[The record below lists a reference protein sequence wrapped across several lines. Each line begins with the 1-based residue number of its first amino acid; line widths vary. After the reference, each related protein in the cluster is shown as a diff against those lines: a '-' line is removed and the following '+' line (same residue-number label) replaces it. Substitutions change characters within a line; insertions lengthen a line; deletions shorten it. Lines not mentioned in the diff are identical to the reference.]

1 MHAKRKPGSARR
13 PVPIR
18 KRCAKCRCWV
28 LPGVLVGGDCPACTG
43 VQPLPLTYPD
53 GRPVRPGTV
62 TGVES
67 NPAADVLP
75 GGAR

>member
-1 MHAKRKPGSARR
+1 MHAKRKRAPAAR
-13 PVPIR
+13 PVPVR

-28 LPGVLVGGDCPACTG
+28 LPGVLVAGDCPSCTG

-62 TGVES
+62 TGVDTHQS
-67 NPAADVLP
+67 ADVLP